1 MSQSFCISEAI
12 LSCNFREEDSLN
24 SSQLAT
30 SQMFQSFCSQ
40 ATDIY
45 SLCGMMGASLF
56 ASIARVKCS
65 QALSLFI
72 QNPQKAYLIRGG
84 STLAACLA
92 EATGIHSI
100 PKFLKEGEILG
111 GRVEEGWGGW
121 IHTSLTMILM
131 KGTGSL
137 LPPNLVMQHLA
148 QDALMVKLDEVCVSL
163 NLIEGQGGSFIE
175 KMANAEIMSCQMM
188 VSGALTGFCFSEMK
202 IFEAKQELKY
212 QMNQRNS
219 SNRRGFLSNLFAI
232 PQETC
237 EFAVEGG
244 GKLSV
249 SIDSIHSESSPWSKK
264 GGLHSA
270 MVMMAGGSAKVR
282 PVLLPA
288 KGEKAE
294 KYAERI
300 VDISRTEEAAESS
313 RPKPE
318 EGKPSLEIVQALYSL
333 GRVRSK
339 LAYLKDVIGEL
350 LVLTAE
356 MKERDGL
363 LVREFS
369 VEGVAKP
376 ILIANI
382 PSTFLPENWSY
393 TFVAGIIEHFRR
405 FPDPIR
411 LAVELGIGTA
421 FPSIVLRKLGK
432 AERVI
437 GYDINP
443 HAPILGHFNALLNQ
457 VTNVSFSEGNLLDR
471 FPSGKTTADLL
482 MWCLPQKPTN
492 RESGPVN
499 LHDQAEFQQAQGIF
513 EDLYGLGL
521 NARAIEEAKKRL
533 SPNGHI
539 VLTMAGRAQMGN
551 VAKLFADRGMLPHA
565 LVERVIPQAPP
576 HDFRAMME
584 IESQAKFQFQYLT
597 GEGLSL
603 SATEASRLPL
613 TEVYHTLYAI
623 EAEPYQAV
631 AAQAAKEVKRKD
643 EVRWGYTEDPITE
656 DPRLLNVAK
665 TWLSRQLAHEL
676 SDKVIAVGPNS
687 EAMLEA
693 VLKLSVVS
701 GRTIGVAGEME
712 YSPLEK
718 IGEINRF
725 KFRELP
731 DNFAELTATIQAEAL
746 EAVILKPSRRILADA
761 EEIEVF
767 LKAAEAQKTLVIL
780 LEDHPSR
787 ANDPGH
793 TLFATVAKNRD
804 LLQNFVLI
812 QDLRK
817 FGLPVPLS
825 FAVIADS
832 ALYAALIHYA
842 DVTYSRVSSAT
853 QKVATRFF
861 ESLLSTPALDEAPMK
876 GSVQRVESD
885 GRMLSDLAKRFRI
898 PAVFESS
905 PITKPR
911 GEDSKVIDMSFGESE
926 WIPPS
931 GNLDFVIN
939 PFHLDPAKERAAAL
953 QASAT
958 YFNQTRGAKFALNEL
973 VIGSGVHPLLQATL
987 QGISTLSKKPIEVL
1001 VPAPRYGGYYPTVL
1015 TVKGARLVRVPTSSQ
1030 HRFLL
1035 TEEDIR
1041 SLPSPEP
1048 GVKRVLMDNFPTN
1061 PAGQYP
1067 EDIRQMIV
1075 LAGEVDYLLVDEVF
1089 GLLNFRKKDSFQ
1101 SLAAQIERDERLREK
1116 TVFYGGLSKEFALG
1130 GVRYGFQATH
1140 NPEILAATRKS
1151 LMTEED
1157 PFAMRAAQYFLPRW
1171 KMFVEAH
1178 LEYLKPRAKALTQ
1191 FFSRR
1196 GFGVHPPEGGYALFV
1211 NLERLFNTTSFIHGE
1226 EITSDN
1232 FHELLMKHA
1241 GIKIKSDQWA
1251 GMKAHYRFVFSID
1264 NLPEAIERLGNFF
1277 DHIRR

>member
-1 MSQSFCISEAI
+1 MSQSIGISETLI
-12 LSCNFREEDSLN
+12 SCSFREEYSLN

-30 SQMFQSFCSQ
+30 SQMLQTFCSQ

-72 QNPQKAYLIRGG
+72 QNPQKAYWIKGG

-92 EATGIHSI
+92 EATGIHFI

-131 KGTGSL
+131 KGTGSV
-137 LPPNLVMQHLA
+137 LPPNLALQHLA
-148 QDALMVKLDEVCVSL
+148 QDALMVKLDEVCVNL
-163 NLIEGQGGSFIE
+163 HLIEGQRGNFIE

-188 VSGALTGFCFSEMK
+188 VSGALTGFCFSEVK
-202 IFEAKQELKY
+202 IYEAKQELQY
-212 QMNQRNS
+212 HMNQRGS
-219 SNRRGFLSNLFAI
+219 SNRRGFLSSLFST
-232 PQETC
+232 PQEVC

-244 GKLSV
+244 GKLSM
-249 SIDSIHSESSPWSKK
+249 SIDSVHSESSPWNKK

-270 MVMMAGGSAKVR
+270 MAMMTGGSGKVR
-282 PVLLPA
+282 QNLLPA
-288 KGEKAE
+288 IGEKPG

-318 EGKPSLEIVQALYSL
+318 EGKPSLQIVQALHSL
-333 GRVRSK
+333 GSK
-339 LAYLKDVIGEL
+339 QAYLKDVIGEL

-363 LVREFS
+363 LVRQFS
-369 VEGVAKP
+369 VEGVPEP

-382 PSTFLPENWSY
+382 PSTFLPEHWSY

-443 HAPILGHFNALLNQ
+443 HARILGHFNALLNQ
-457 VTNVSFSEGNLLDR
+457 VTNVFFSEGNLLDR
-471 FPSGKTTADLL
+471 FPDGKTTADLL

-492 RESGPVN
+492 QESGPVS

-521 NARAIEEAKKRL
+521 NARAIEEAKKHL

-565 LVERVIPQAPP
+565 LVKRVIRQAPP

-584 IESQAKFQFQYLT
+584 IESQTGFQFQYLT
-597 GEGLSL
+597 REGRPL
-603 SATEASRLPL
+603 SATDASRLPL

-623 EAEPYQAV
+623 EGETYQAV
-631 AAQAAKEVKRKD
+631 AAQAAKEAKRED
-643 EVRWGYTEDPITE
+643 DVRWGYTEDPITE
-656 DPRLLNVAK
+656 DPRLLNIAR

-693 VLKLSVVS
+693 VLKLSVVP
-701 GRTIGVAGEME
+701 GRTIGVIGEVE
-712 YSPLEK
+712 SSTLEK
-718 IGEINRF
+718 IREIDRF
-725 KFRELP
+725 KFRQLP
-731 DNFAELTATIQAEAL
+731 DNFAELTVTIEAEAL

-761 EEIEVF
+761 EEIKAF
-767 LKAAEAQKTLVIL
+767 LKAAEARKTLVIL
-780 LEDHPSR
+780 LEDHPSK
-787 ANDPGH
+787 ANDPSH
-793 TLFATVAKNRD
+793 TLFATVAKSRD

-812 QDLRK
+812 HDLRK

-825 FAVIADS
+825 FSVIPDS
-832 ALYAALIHYA
+832 ALYAALMHNA
-842 DVTYSRVSSAT
+842 DVTYSRVSTAT
-853 QKVATRFF
+853 QKFAANFF
-861 ESLLSTPALDEAPMK
+861 ESLLSTSPLDEAPIE

-885 GRMLSDLAKRFRI
+885 GRMLSDLAKSFRI

-905 PITKPR
+905 PTTKPR
-911 GEDSKVIDMSFGESE
+911 GEDSKEIDMSFGESE
-926 WIPPS
+926 WVPPT
-931 GNLDFVIN
+931 GNRDFILN
-939 PFHLDPAKERAAAL
+939 SFHLDPAKERVAAL
-953 QASAT
+953 RASVT
-958 YFNQTRGAKFALNEL
+958 YFNQTRGSHFAPDECL
-973 VIGSGVHPLLQATL
+973 IGLGVHPLLQATL

-1001 VPAPRYGGYYPTVL
+1001 VPTPRYGAYYPTVL
-1015 TVKGARLVRVPTSSQ
+1015 TVEGARLVRVPTSSRN
-1030 HRFLL
+1030 RFLL

-1041 SLPSPEP
+1041 SLPAPEP

-1067 EDIRQMIV
+1067 EDIRPMIA

-1101 SLAAQIERDERLREK
+1101 SLAAQMERDERLREK

-1130 GVRYGFQATH
+1130 GVRYGFLATH
-1140 NPEILAATRKS
+1140 NPEVLAATRKS

-1171 KMFVEAH
+1171 KMLVEAH
-1178 LEYLKPRAKALTQ
+1178 LEYLKPRARALTQ

-1196 GFGVHPPEGGYALFV
+1196 GFGVHPPEGGYALLV
-1211 NLERLFNTTSFIHGE
+1211 NLGRLFERVNFIHGE
-1226 EITSDN
+1226 QITSDN
-1232 FHELLMKHA
+1232 FHELLMKYA
-1241 GIKIKSDQWA
+1241 GIKIKSDRWA
-1251 GMKAHYRFVFSID
+1251 GLKAHYRFVFSID
-1264 NLPEAIERLGNFF
+1264 NLPEAIERLGKFF
-1277 DHIRR
+1277 DDIRQ